1 MHLFGRRALGLDL
14 SFSFTFTYA
23 RPSRARM
30 RRTYQLRRARATGGH
45 GFGLSS
51 AVSKY
56 VVAAMFGEESH
67 RSAEVGIFLQD
78 PSDATKCAG
87 LKQVIKFERS
97 TLFGA
102 FRGMIYGQREVFDD
116 KFKTLSK
123 SMAENKGWGGS
134 MGSLTLFAYPD
145 SAVHFLDD
153 ALGLQNALSI
163 LDGAK
168 PWTRIYR
175 NNQRNFGGLAS
186 FVPGAAGIYFSF
198 HNAFT
203 LVAMAMEA
211 LVEKAITFESYESF
225 LLPDIG
231 KAHFEAHAVV
241 LHVTEGQF
249 AMVPP

>member
-1 MHLFGRRALGLDL
+1 MHLFERRALGLDL

-30 RRTYQLRRARATGGH
+30 RRTYQLRRVRATGGH

-51 AVSKY
+51 AVSNY

-78 PSDATKCAG
+78 PHDATKCAG
-87 LKQVIKFERS
+87 LTQVIKFERS

-153 ALGLQNALSI
+153 ALGLQKCAVH
-163 LDGAK
+163 
-168 PWTRIYR
+168 TRR
-175 NNQRNFGGLAS
+175 CKAVDAHLQEQPEELWRTS
-186 FVPGAAGIYFSF
+186 FVRARCRGHILQFPQLFYARGHGHGGSCR
-198 HNAFT
+198 
-203 LVAMAMEA
+203 
-211 LVEKAITFESYESF
+211 ESYH
-225 LLPDIG
+225 L
-231 KAHFEAHAVV
+231 
-241 LHVTEGQF
+241 
-249 AMVPP
+249 